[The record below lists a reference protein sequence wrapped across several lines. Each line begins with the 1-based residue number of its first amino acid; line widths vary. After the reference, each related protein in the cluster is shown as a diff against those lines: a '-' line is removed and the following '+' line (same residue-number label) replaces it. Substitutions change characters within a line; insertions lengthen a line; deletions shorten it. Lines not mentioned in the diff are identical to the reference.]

1 MTPPLA
7 VELRGVT
14 KDFAVGFKGVR
25 LRALDNVS
33 LEIRAGEVFGLL
45 GSNGSGKSTA
55 IKILLGLINPTVGH
69 SAVFGRSSKDVE
81 TRALIGYLPEAPD
94 FYRYLTGRELVKF
107 YGELCGLRGAKLEQ
121 RVTEVIEWVGLD
133 SASDR
138 RVGTYSKGMLQR
150 VGLAQALVHDP
161 LLVVLDEPTAGVDPI
176 ASAAISALILK
187 LKGAG
192 KTILITSHLLAQI
205 EEVCDRIAILDRG
218 RVILEGAVAELLGK
232 CGPGTH
238 TVATNE
244 LQPAE
249 FLELQKWLAARG
261 SRLEPSEPIR
271 TRLDRLYSDHVE
283 KNRVHSV

>member
-1 MTPPLA
+1 M
-7 VELRGVT
+7 
-14 KDFAVGFKGVR
+14 
-25 LRALDNVS
+25 
-33 LEIRAGEVFGLL
+33 
-45 GSNGSGKSTA
+45 
-55 IKILLGLINPTVGH
+55 
-69 SAVFGRSSKDVE
+69 E
-81 TRALIGYLPEAPD
+81 TRALIGYLPEAPE

-161 LLVVLDEPTAGVDPI
+161 LLLVLDEPTAGVDPI
-176 ASAAISALILK
+176 ASATISALILK

-232 CGPGTH
+232 GGPGTH
-238 TVATNE
+238 TVATDE
-244 LQPAE
+244 LEPAE
-249 FLELQKWLAARG
+249 FLELQTWLAARG
-261 SRLEPSEPIR
+261 SSMEPSEPVQ
-271 TRLDRLYSDHVE
+271 TRLDRLYFDHVE
-283 KNRVHSV
+283 KNRVHSVR